1 MTALAGMAGGFAVA
15 GLLLFCRELVGS
27 FPTGGGRPMR
37 RVNLR
42 PHARMQLAYAAASA
56 LAAFAVTGWPVAS
69 ITAAAA
75 VVFLPRIT
83 SSRAARRQVAVI
95 EGLEH
100 WTRGLSDLLSASRG
114 LEDALEASAQRPPEA
129 IAPAVA
135 DLARRIRDR
144 TGTEHALRAF
154 ASEIVDPAGD
164 WIAAAL
170 IIATG
175 RRGGAVRDV
184 LKSLAVMLSRD
195 VATRREIE
203 AERAQHRTTV
213 KWLAAFVVG
222 FTVFAV
228 VDRTYS
234 APYGTLVGQ
243 VVLAFVIT
251 LYAGGLGWLNHLSST
266 PQPGRFLVGAATSVT
281 AFPFTVPIR
290 AGVRQPA
297 WRRS

>member
-1 MTALAGMAGGFAVA
+1 
-15 GLLLFCRELVGS
+15 
-27 FPTGGGRPMR
+27 
-37 RVNLR
+37 
-42 PHARMQLAYAAASA
+42 MQLAYAAASA

-154 ASEIVDPAGD
+154 ASEIADPAGD
-164 WIAAAL
+164 RIAAAL

-184 LKSLAVMLSRD
+184 LNSLAVMLSRD

-213 KWLAAFVVG
+213 KWLSAFVVG

-243 VVLAFVIT
+243 VVLALVVT

-266 PQPGRFLVGAATSVT
+266 PQPDRFLVGASTSVT
-281 AFPFTVPIR
+281 PLPITVPIR
-290 AGVRQPA
+290 PGARLPA

>member
-1 MTALAGMAGGFAVA
+1 
-15 GLLLFCRELVGS
+15 
-27 FPTGGGRPMR
+27 
-37 RVNLR
+37 
-42 PHARMQLAYAAASA
+42 LAYAAASA

-154 ASEIVDPAGD
+154 ASEIADPAGD
-164 WIAAAL
+164 RIAAAL

-184 LKSLAVMLSRD
+184 LNSLAVMLSRD

-213 KWLAAFVVG
+213 KWLSAFVVG

-243 VVLAFVIT
+243 VVLALVVT

-266 PQPGRFLVGAATSVT
+266 PQPDRFLVGASTSVT
-281 AFPFTVPIR
+281 PLPITVPIR
-290 AGVRQPA
+290 PGVRLPA

>member
-27 FPTGGGRPMR
+27 FPTGGGRPRR

-154 ASEIVDPAGD
+154 ASEIADPAGD
-164 WIAAAL
+164 RIAAAL

-184 LKSLAVMLSRD
+184 LNSLAVMLSRD

-213 KWLAAFVVG
+213 KWLSAFVVG

-243 VVLAFVIT
+243 VVLALVVT

-266 PQPGRFLVGAATSVT
+266 PQPDRFLVGASTSVT
-281 AFPFTVPIR
+281 PLPITVPIR
-290 AGVRQPA
+290 PGARLPA

>member
-1 MTALAGMAGGFAVA
+1 MTALAGIAGGFAVA
-15 GLLLFCRELVGS
+15 GLLLFCRELVGRFS
-27 FPTGGGRPMR
+27 TQTVRPRR
-37 RVNLR
+37 RVKLAPVARR
-42 PHARMQLAYAAASA
+42 PLAYAAASA
-56 LAAFAVTGWPVAS
+56 IAAFAVTGWPVA
-69 ITAAAA
+69 AAAAAGA
-75 VVFLPRIT
+75 VVFLPRVT

-114 LEDALEASAQRPPEA
+114 LEDALEASAQRAPEA

-135 DLARRIRDR
+135 ELARRLRDT

-154 ASEIVDPAGD
+154 ASEIADPAGD
-164 WIAAAL
+164 RIAAAL

-234 APYGTLVGQ
+234 APYGTLAGQ

-266 PQPGRFLVGAATSVT
+266 PQPGRFLVEAATSVT
-281 AFPFTVPIR
+281 ALPFTVPIR

>member
-27 FPTGGGRPMR
+27 FPTGGGRPRR

-154 ASEIVDPAGD
+154 ASEIADPAGD
-164 WIAAAL
+164 RIAAAL

-184 LKSLAVMLSRD
+184 LNSLAVMLSRD

-213 KWLAAFVVG
+213 KWLSAFVVG

-228 VDRTYS
+228 VDRSYS

-243 VVLAFVIT
+243 VVLALVVT

-266 PQPGRFLVGAATSVT
+266 PQPDRFLVGASTSVT
-281 AFPFTVPIR
+281 PLPITVPIR
-290 AGVRQPA
+290 PGARLPA